1 MRQLLVFGASGSV
14 GRFFLSAMVA
24 RDENVVAVSRESK
37 HSSSENLTWLQRDLC
52 GDCADLP
59 PAEIIVSLGPLDA
72 FAAWFERYRPN
83 GCRRV
88 IVLSSMSA
96 ISKRGSPDAVERGLA
111 ATLESAESR
120 LIASAQSRGI
130 EWTIFRPTLIY
141 GAGTDQSLAPIA
153 RFALRRRM
161 MPIPLGRTGL
171 RQPIHADDLAR
182 ACIAAIDR
190 EKTFGVVYPLG
201 GGERLRFDAML
212 NRLRHA
218 LPKRSIAIPIPI
230 ALLSVLTPLAP
241 YLGFAKIGVG
251 ALRRLREDL
260 VADNARAIA
269 DFGFAPRDF
278 RADDVLAR

>member
-1 MRQLLVFGASGSV
+1 LTRILVFGASGSV
-14 GRFFLSAMVA
+14 GRFFLSAMVE
-24 RDENVVAVSRESK
+24 RDENIIAVSRVSPGP
-37 HSSSENLTWLQRDLC
+37 SSNRLTWLQRDLC
-52 GDCADLP
+52 GVCDDLP
-59 PAEIIVSLGPLDA
+59 TADIIVSLGPLDA
-72 FAAWFERYRPN
+72 FVAWFERYRPN

-88 IVLSSMSA
+88 IALSSMSA
-96 ISKRGSPDAVERGLA
+96 ISKRDSPDAAERALA

-120 LIASAQSRGI
+120 LITSARSRGI

-141 GAGTDQSLAPIA
+141 GAGTDRSLAPIA
-153 RFALRRRM
+153 QFALRRRIL
-161 MPIPLGRTGL
+161 PIPFGQTGL

-190 EKTFGVVYPLG
+190 ENTFGVVYPLG

-212 NRLRHA
+212 NRIRRA

-241 YLGFAKIGVG
+241 YLGFAKIGIG

-260 VADNARAIA
+260 VADNARAAA

-278 RADDVLAR
+278 RAEDVLVR